1 MCMKESYTVAL
12 AIVIAMILIIAT
24 LGAVYVGLYFD
35 NESNDDSSNDDD
47 NPSNDGPP
55 PLEDTA
61 PPSIE
66 STTKDA
72 TVFAGEDITIFCSFD
87 DDTGVTEA
95 LLYYRLE
102 NASSWQAVSILAEYY
117 ILSIPENQSQDIF
130 YYIIVDDQA
139 GNGPVGDPSNDG
151 SSFYTITV
159 TVPDDEPPQ
168 EDQTNYVF
176 IEEATATDCR
186 YCPKIGEIIH
196 ELYTTS
202 DYDFYYVSLVKD
214 KSSLADARLE
224 DDYNWKANPTVY
236 VDGGHQV
243 LFGSAFETSDYIQAI
258 VQSQQREKAN
268 LSMTLS
274 ALYLDETEMAATQ
287 TNITNHQ
294 QSTYSGELR
303 LYLTEI
309 VSNWDDYD
317 GNSYHYSLVDYITV
331 EDINIAPGESLVLNH
346 THTIA
351 SYDHQNLQIIGVIF
365 SAEDNVGYSDPTEP
379 SNEFVAHYTDYCTSA
394 TLLEEDEEVNLPPQI
409 GFSNPV
415 EEQWYK
421 NGESYLNF
429 YTNFLKFLNRTVK
442 TRFFGNN
449 TISFVAD
456 DDLGLA
462 SVQLYID
469 DQYIENLNLDN
480 LSYTIDSKGVFQTLF
495 GLLQQEHTIKVI
507 ATDTGGKTAE
517 DSLTI
522 YYRL

>member
-1 MCMKESYTVAL
+1 MKESYTVAL

-24 LGAVYVGLYFD
+24 LGAVYIGLFYEND
-35 NESNDDSSNDDD
+35 SSEDDSSNDDD
-47 NPSNDGPP
+47 SSDDNQQPNEDITPP
-55 PLEDTA
+55 
-61 PPSIE
+61 
-66 STTKDA
+66 
-72 TVFAGEDITIFCSFD
+72 TVNSLNKNAVVEAGEDITIFCGFD
-87 DDTGVTEA
+87 DDVGVTEA

-102 NASSWQAVSILAEYY
+102 NSTTWQSVSILAGYY
-117 ILSIPENQSQDIF
+117 IFTIPEDQTQDIF
-130 YYIIVDDQA
+130 YYITVDDEA
-139 GNGPVGDPSNDG
+139 GNGPVGDPSTDG
-151 SSFYTITV
+151 SNYYTITV
-159 TVPDDEPPQ
+159 ESGDDEPPQ
-168 EDQTNYVF
+168 QNQTNYVF

-196 ELYTTS
+196 ELYSTT

-214 KSSLADARLE
+214 QSSLADSRLE

-236 VDGGHQV
+236 VDGGYQV

-274 ALYLDETEMAATQ
+274 ALYLEETTMAATQ
-287 TNITNHQ
+287 TNITNHE

-317 GNSYHYSLVDYITV
+317 GNAYHYTLVDYITI
-331 EDINIAPGESLVLNH
+331 EDISIAPGETLVLNH
-346 THTIA
+346 TQTIS
-351 SYDHQNLQIIGVIF
+351 SYDYQNLQIIGVIF
-365 SAEDNVGYSDPTEP
+365 SGEDNVGYSDPSEP

-394 TLLEEDEEVNLPPQI
+394 TLVEEDEEVNLPPQI
-409 GFSNPV
+409 GFSSPV
-415 EEQWYK
+415 DEQWYK
-421 NGESYLNF
+421 NGEVYLSF
-429 YTNFLKFLNRTVK
+429 YTNILKYLNRTVK

-462 SVQLYID
+462 SIQLYID
-469 DQYIENLNLDN
+469 DQYIKNLSLDN
-480 LSYTIDSKGVFQTLF
+480 LSYTIDSKGVFQSLF
-495 GLLQQEHTIKVI
+495 GLLQQKHTIKVI

-522 YYRL
+522 YY